1 MYLGLTRSHRDGD
14 DLPAVFVREGERDD
28 VRPLGQQVL
37 ALAGPD
43 GGDVLLVSQHQRA
56 GHDCRLGTGSGE
68 ITPAVKNSQ
77 IVIKVLFLISF
88 YWLNL
93 LPPPS
98 MSTRQ
103 TITQA
108 WSRKENRL
116 VKVDF

>member
-68 ITPAVKNSQ
+68 ITPAEKKQSDCY
-77 IVIKVLFLISF
+77 KSF
-88 YWLNL
+88 VFDFIL
-93 LPPPS
+93 LAEPPPS
-98 MSTRQ
+98 SLNVNKANNYPGEEQEGESTGE
-103 TITQA
+103 
-108 WSRKENRL
+108 S
-116 VKVDF
+116 